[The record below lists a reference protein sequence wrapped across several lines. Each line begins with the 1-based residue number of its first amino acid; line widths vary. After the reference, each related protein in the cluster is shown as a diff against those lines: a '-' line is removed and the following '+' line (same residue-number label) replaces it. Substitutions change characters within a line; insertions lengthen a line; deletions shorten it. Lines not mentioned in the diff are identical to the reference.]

1 MSLAQVVPAEAPPQI
16 SVSGTYEIK
25 VAPDEAYV
33 SAGVETVH
41 VSMAEAKREN
51 DARMSKLLKF
61 LRSSGIE
68 DKDIQ
73 TDFVRVAPRYDEGY
87 GRAAAASAAPLLDP
101 NGNPIGTG
109 VTITNLGPTHYVVQ
123 RSLGIRVRQIGK
135 FDSLVSGVI
144 TNGVSHV
151 HDVEFRTTELRK
163 HRDVA
168 RQMAIR
174 AAKAK
179 ADALTAELGVK
190 VGKPIQIS
198 EYDSGGGWWNWSGS
212 DWQNRW
218 RGGGAQNSGQ
228 GGGQG
233 GVGADKGEATSSI
246 GQISVYAT
254 VSVTFRIE

>member
-1 MSLAQVVPAEAPPQI
+1 MQVMPEAPPQI
-16 SVSGTYEIK
+16 SVSGTYELK

-41 VSMAEAKREN
+41 VSLAEAKRES
-51 DARMSKLLKF
+51 DARMGKLLKF
-61 LRSSGIE
+61 LKSSGIE
-68 DKDIQ
+68 DRDIQ
-73 TDFVRVAPRYDEGY
+73 TDYLRVAPRYYEG
-87 GRAAAASAAPLLDP
+87 AAAPAAPQLDP
-101 NGNPIGTG
+101 NGNPIRTE
-109 VTITNLGPTHYVVQ
+109 VAITNLGPTHYVVQ
-123 RSLGIRVRQIGK
+123 RSLGIRLRQIGK

-144 TNGVSHV
+144 TNGASHV

-168 RQMAIR
+168 RQMAVR

-198 EYDSGGGWWNWSGS
+198 EYDSGGGWWNWSGF

-218 RGGGAQNSGQ
+218 RGGGGGAQNSGQ

-233 GVGADKGEATSSI
+233 GGGADKGETTSSV